1 MQTDWA
7 VLSLSGD
14 PYAGGTNTASE
25 VEQLGQGSAVLA
37 LVVCH
42 LCAPRET
49 CRPSGYALT
58 LLVVIP
64 SPSCILLKQHRGT
77 PCSVSYSRC
86 LCGKGYFY
94 RCVCGAMHSLGTLV
108 APSWAQPP

>member
-37 LVVCH
+37 LWCVISA
-42 LCAPRET
+42 LLE
-49 CRPSGYALT
+49 RPTG
-58 LLVVIP
+58 P
-64 SPSCILLKQHRGT
+64 QGMR
-77 PCSVSYSRC
+77 
-86 LCGKGYFY
+86 
-94 RCVCGAMHSLGTLV
+94 
-108 APSWAQPP
+108 

>member
-49 CRPSGYALT
+49 YRPSGYALT

-64 SPSCILLKQHRGT
+64 SPSCILLKQHRGPHALSPT
-77 PCSVSYSRC
+77 PGACVAEVTPA
-86 LCGKGYFY
+86 G
-94 RCVCGAMHSLGTLV
+94 VCGAMHSLGTLV